1 MATKKYPIG
10 TRIRFLYDNED
21 KGKIGVI
28 TDANEVSVT
37 IYLPTAEKHIERG
50 YCPTDH
56 KGNKMSWYCDWNQI
70 EVIPQVGQQL
80 LFSFM
85 E

>member
-10 TRIRFLYDNED
+10 TRIRFLYNNED
-21 KGKIGVI
+21 EGKTGVI
-28 TDANEVSVT
+28 TDVCESSLT
-37 IYLPTAEKHIERG
+37 IYLPTAEKHIKRG
-50 YCPTDH
+50 YYPTDC
-56 KGNKMSWYCDWNQI
+56 KGNKMSWYCTWNQI